1 MTRTIGVRL
10 TADQIKTLDALAA
23 SLSEQADGV
32 PVSRSHVLRKLIE
45 RGLAEPS
52 QLWGSRIGTSRKA
65 KT

>member
-23 SLSEQADGV
+23 SLSERADGV

-45 RGLAEPS
+45 RGLAEDKF
-52 QLWGSRIGTSRKA
+52 LWNRIGTSRKA
-65 KT
+65 KP